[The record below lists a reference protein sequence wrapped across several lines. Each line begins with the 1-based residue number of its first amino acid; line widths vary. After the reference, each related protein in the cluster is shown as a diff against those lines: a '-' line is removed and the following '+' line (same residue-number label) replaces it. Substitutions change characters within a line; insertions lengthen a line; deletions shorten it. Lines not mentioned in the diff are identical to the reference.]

1 MSGMEKIKKYKWYLF
16 PLIALIIINI
26 AVAALKYN
34 SYKDETIV
42 LAQVITENKSEEITF
57 KEAEN
62 ILEKYG
68 YAYNGKT
75 ITYKN
80 YIELIEEM
88 IILSLVLY
96 VIIIISLRQYK
107 KQLNKNYLELISLIE
122 SELDLLKEGIYSP
135 SKSELKEYIK
145 YDYNHIISRLDTLL
159 ESLYNTILLERE
171 KTKDDK
177 LDTKVVVTDI
187 SHQLKTPLAAI
198 KSTFEIMQNANL
210 NSEEREEIENL
221 MGFQINSLEK
231 LILSLIN
238 ISRLEGGMIE
248 INLSEGNLFDSILD
262 SVNGVWSKADEKN
275 ISIEFDNPEDE
286 QLPKLMR
293 DKKWLTEAFINILD
307 NAVKY
312 SKENTEI
319 HINVLSLNT
328 MIRIEFKDQGIGIP
342 DNEKHKIFKRFY
354 RGNKE
359 DVCRETG
366 SGVGLYLARYII
378 SKHRGTIMVK
388 DNFIDGKKLGSI
400 FVVQLPILKESL
412 TSL

>member
-1 MSGMEKIKKYKWYLF
+1 MSGIAKIKKYKWYIF

-26 AVAALKYN
+26 AVITSKYN
-34 SYKDETIV
+34 SYKEETVI
-42 LAQVITENKSEEITF
+42 LAQVIIENKAEKITF
-57 KEAEN
+57 EEAED

-80 YIELIEEM
+80 YIELVRKM
-88 IILSLVLY
+88 ILLSLVLY
-96 VIIIISLRQYK
+96 IIIIISLKQYK
-107 KQLNKNYLELISLIE
+107 KQLGKNYLELITLIE
-122 SELDLLKEGIYSP
+122 RELDLLKEGIYCP
-135 SKSELKEYIK
+135 SESTLKNYTSD
-145 YDYNHIISRLDTLL
+145 YDNIIFRLDTLL
-159 ESLYNTILLERE
+159 DSLYNTILLERE
-171 KTKDDK
+171 EAKGDK
-177 LDTKVVVTDI
+177 LETKSVVTDI

-198 KSTFEIMQNANL
+198 KSTFEILQNANL
-210 NSEEREEIENL
+210 SKEEREEIENL
-221 MGFQINSLEK
+221 MGFQITSLEK
-231 LILSLIN
+231 LIISLVN

-248 INLSEGNLFDSILD
+248 INLSEGNIFDSILD
-262 SVNGVWSKADEKN
+262 AVNGVWSKADEKN
-275 ISIEFDNPEDE
+275 ISIEFDNPEDK

-412 TSL
+412 TNL

>member
-1 MSGMEKIKKYKWYLF
+1 MSGIAKIKKYKWYIF

-26 AVAALKYN
+26 AVITSKYN
-34 SYKDETIV
+34 SYKDETII
-42 LAQVITENKSEEITF
+42 LAQVIAENKAEDITF
-57 KEAEN
+57 EEAED

-68 YAYNGKT
+68 YIYEGKS

-80 YIELIEEM
+80 YIELVRKM
-88 IILSLVLY
+88 FLLSLILY
-96 VIIIISLRQYK
+96 IIIIISLKQYK
-107 KQLNKNYLELISLIE
+107 KQLCKNYLELITLIE
-122 SELDLLKEGIYSP
+122 HELDLLKEGIYCP
-135 SKSELKEYIK
+135 SESTLKNYTSD
-145 YDYNHIISRLDTLL
+145 YDNIIFRLDTLVD
-159 ESLYNTILLERE
+159 SLYNTILLERE
-171 KTKDDK
+171 KAKGDK
-177 LDTKVVVTDI
+177 LETKSVVTDI

-198 KSTFEIMQNANL
+198 KSTFEILQNGNL
-210 NSEEREEIENL
+210 SKEEREEIENL

-248 INLSEGNLFDSILD
+248 INLSEGNIFDSILD
-262 SVNGVWSKADEKN
+262 AVNGIWSKADEKN
-275 ISIEFDNPEDE
+275 IAIEFDNPEDE

-342 DNEKHKIFKRFY
+342 DNEKHKIFQRFY

-359 DVCRETG
+359 EVYRETG

-378 SKHRGTIMVK
+378 SKHMGTIMVK

-412 TSL
+412 TNL

>member
-1 MSGMEKIKKYKWYLF
+1 MSGIAKIKKYKWYIF

-26 AVAALKYN
+26 AVITSKYN
-34 SYKDETIV
+34 SYKEETVI
-42 LAQVITENKSEEITF
+42 LAQVIIENKAEKITF
-57 KEAEN
+57 EEAED

-80 YIELIEEM
+80 YIELVRKM
-88 IILSLVLY
+88 ILLSLVLY
-96 VIIIISLRQYK
+96 IIIIISLKQYK
-107 KQLNKNYLELISLIE
+107 KQLGKNYLELITLIE
-122 SELDLLKEGIYSP
+122 RELDLLKEGIYCP
-135 SKSELKEYIK
+135 SESTLKNYTSD
-145 YDYNHIISRLDTLL
+145 YDNIIFRLDTLL
-159 ESLYNTILLERE
+159 DSLYNTILLERE
-171 KTKDDK
+171 EAKGDK
-177 LDTKVVVTDI
+177 LETKSVVTDI

-198 KSTFEIMQNANL
+198 KSTFEILQNANL
-210 NSEEREEIENL
+210 SKEEREEIENL
-221 MGFQINSLEK
+221 MGFQITSLEK
-231 LILSLIN
+231 LIISLVN

-248 INLSEGNLFDSILD
+248 INLSEGNIFDSILD
-262 SVNGVWSKADEKN
+262 AVNGVWSKADEKN
-275 ISIEFDNPEDE
+275 ISIEFDNPEDK

-378 SKHRGTIMVK
+378 SKHRGTIMVR

-412 TSL
+412 TNL

>member
-1 MSGMEKIKKYKWYLF
+1 MSGMEKIKKYKWYIF

-26 AVAALKYN
+26 AVITSKYN
-34 SYKDETIV
+34 SYKEETVI
-42 LAQVITENKSEEITF
+42 LAQVIIENKAENITF
-57 KEAEN
+57 EEAED

-68 YAYNGKT
+68 YIYEGKS
-75 ITYKN
+75 IIYKN
-80 YIELIEEM
+80 YIELVRKM
-88 IILSLVLY
+88 ILLSLVLY
-96 VIIIISLRQYK
+96 IIIIISLKQYK
-107 KQLNKNYLELISLIE
+107 KQLGKNYLELITLIE
-122 SELDLLKEGIYSP
+122 HELDLLKEGIYCP
-135 SKSELKEYIK
+135 SESTLKNYTSD
-145 YDYNHIISRLDTLL
+145 YDNIIFRLDTLL
-159 ESLYNTILLERE
+159 DSLYNTILLERE
-171 KTKDDK
+171 EAKGDK
-177 LDTKVVVTDI
+177 LETKSVVTDI

-198 KSTFEIMQNANL
+198 KSTFEILQNGNL
-210 NSEEREEIENL
+210 SKEEREEIENL

-262 SVNGVWSKADEKN
+262 AVNGVWSKADEKN

-412 TSL
+412 TNL

>member
-1 MSGMEKIKKYKWYLF
+1 MSGIAKIKKYKWYIF

-26 AVAALKYN
+26 AVITSKYN
-34 SYKDETIV
+34 SYKDETII
-42 LAQVITENKSEEITF
+42 LAQVIAENKAEDITF
-57 KEAEN
+57 EEAED

-68 YAYNGKT
+68 YIYEGKS

-80 YIELIEEM
+80 YIELVRKM
-88 IILSLVLY
+88 FLLSLILY
-96 VIIIISLRQYK
+96 IIIIISLKQYK
-107 KQLNKNYLELISLIE
+107 KQLCKNYLELITLIE
-122 SELDLLKEGIYSP
+122 HELDLLKEGIYCP
-135 SKSELKEYIK
+135 SESTLKNYTSD
-145 YDYNHIISRLDTLL
+145 YDNIIFRLDTLVD
-159 ESLYNTILLERE
+159 SLYNTILLERE
-171 KTKDDK
+171 KAKGDK
-177 LDTKVVVTDI
+177 LETKSVVTDI

-198 KSTFEIMQNANL
+198 KSTFEIMQSASL
-210 NSEEREEIENL
+210 TSEEREEIENL

-262 SVNGVWSKADEKN
+262 AVNGVWPKADEKN

-359 DVCRETG
+359 EVCLESG

-400 FVVQLPILKESL
+400 FVVQLPILKKSL
-412 TSL
+412 TNL

>member
-1 MSGMEKIKKYKWYLF
+1 M
-16 PLIALIIINI
+16 
-26 AVAALKYN
+26 
-34 SYKDETIV
+34 
-42 LAQVITENKSEEITF
+42 
-57 KEAEN
+57 
-62 ILEKYG
+62 
-68 YAYNGKT
+68 
-75 ITYKN
+75 
-80 YIELIEEM
+80 ELIT
-88 IILSLVLY
+88 
-96 VIIIISLRQYK
+96 
-107 KQLNKNYLELISLIE
+107 LIE
-122 SELDLLKEGIYSP
+122 HELDLLKEGLYCP
-135 SKSELKEYIK
+135 SKSNLKNYTSD
-145 YDYNHIISRLDTLL
+145 YDNIVFRLDTLL
-159 ESLYNTILLERE
+159 DSLYNTILIERE
-171 KTKDDK
+171 KAKDDK
-177 LDTKVVVTDI
+177 LETKSVVTDI

-262 SVNGVWSKADEKN
+262 AVNGVWSKADEKN

-342 DNEKHKIFKRFY
+342 DNEKHKIFQRFY

-359 DVCRETG
+359 EVYRETG

-412 TSL
+412 TNL

>member
-26 AVAALKYN
+26 AVITSKYN
-34 SYKDETIV
+34 SYKEETVI
-42 LAQVITENKSEEITF
+42 LAQVIIENKAEKITF
-57 KEAEN
+57 EEAED

-68 YAYNGKT
+68 YIYEGKS
-75 ITYKN
+75 IIYKN
-80 YIELIEEM
+80 YIELVRKM
-88 IILSLVLY
+88 ILLSLVLY
-96 VIIIISLRQYK
+96 IIIIISLKQYK
-107 KQLNKNYLELISLIE
+107 KQLGKNYLELITLIE
-122 SELDLLKEGIYSP
+122 RELDLLKEGIYCP
-135 SKSELKEYIK
+135 SESTLKNYTSD
-145 YDYNHIISRLDTLL
+145 YDNIIFRLDTLL
-159 ESLYNTILLERE
+159 DSLYNTILLERE
-171 KTKDDK
+171 EAKGDK
-177 LDTKVVVTDI
+177 LETKSVVTDI

-198 KSTFEIMQNANL
+198 KSTFEILQNANL
-210 NSEEREEIENL
+210 SKEEREEIENL
-221 MGFQINSLEK
+221 MGFQITSLEK
-231 LILSLIN
+231 LIISLVN

-248 INLSEGNLFDSILD
+248 INLSEGNIFDSILD
-262 SVNGVWSKADEKN
+262 AVNGVWSKADEKN
-275 ISIEFDNPEDE
+275 ISIEFDNPEDK

-359 DVCRETG
+359 EVCLESG

-388 DNFIDGKKLGSI
+388 DNFIGGKKLGSI

-412 TSL
+412 TNL

>member
-1 MSGMEKIKKYKWYLF
+1 MSGIAKIKKYKWYIF
-16 PLIALIIINI
+16 PLIVLIIINI
-26 AVAALKYN
+26 AVIILKYN
-34 SYKDETIV
+34 SYKDETVI
-42 LAQVITENKSEEITF
+42 LAQVIIENKSEEMTF
-57 KEAEN
+57 EEAEN

-68 YAYNGKT
+68 YIYDGKS

-80 YIELIEEM
+80 YIELVREILL
-88 IILSLVLY
+88 LSLILY
-96 VIIIISLRQYK
+96 IIIIISLKQYK
-107 KQLNKNYLELISLIE
+107 KQLNKNYLELMTLLE
-122 SELDLLKEGIYSP
+122 HELDLLKEGVYCS
-135 SKSELKEYIK
+135 SKSTLKDYTK
-145 YDYNHIISRLDTLL
+145 CDYDNIISRLDTLL
-159 ESLYNTILLERE
+159 DSLYNTILLERE
-171 KTKDDK
+171 KAKGDK
-177 LDTKVVVTDI
+177 LETKSVVTDI

-198 KSTFEIMQNANL
+198 KSTFEILQNENL
-210 NSEEREEIENL
+210 SKEEREEIESL
-221 MGFQINSLEK
+221 MGFQIASLEK

-248 INLSEGNLFDSILD
+248 INLSEGNLFDSILNA
-262 SVNGVWSKADEKN
+262 VNAIWSKADEKN
-275 ISIEFDNPEDE
+275 IVIEFDNPEGE
-286 QLPKLMR
+286 QIPNLMQ

-342 DNEKHKIFKRFY
+342 DNEKHRIFQRFY

-359 DVCRETG
+359 DVYRESG

-412 TSL
+412 TNL

>member
-1 MSGMEKIKKYKWYLF
+1 MSGIAKIKKYKWYIF

-26 AVAALKYN
+26 AVITSKYN
-34 SYKDETIV
+34 SYKEETVI
-42 LAQVITENKSEEITF
+42 LAQVIIENKAEKITF
-57 KEAEN
+57 EEAED

-68 YAYNGKT
+68 YIYEGKS
-75 ITYKN
+75 IIYKN
-80 YIELIEEM
+80 YIELVRKM
-88 IILSLVLY
+88 ILLSLVLY
-96 VIIIISLRQYK
+96 IIIIISLKQYK
-107 KQLNKNYLELISLIE
+107 KQLGKNYLELITLIE
-122 SELDLLKEGIYSP
+122 RELDLLKEGIYCP
-135 SKSELKEYIK
+135 SESTLKNYTSD
-145 YDYNHIISRLDTLL
+145 YDNIIFRLDTLL
-159 ESLYNTILLERE
+159 DSLYNTILLERE
-171 KTKDDK
+171 EAKGDK
-177 LDTKVVVTDI
+177 LETKSVVTDI

-198 KSTFEIMQNANL
+198 KSTFEILQNANL
-210 NSEEREEIENL
+210 SKEEREEIENL
-221 MGFQINSLEK
+221 MGFQITSLEK
-231 LILSLIN
+231 LIISLVN

-248 INLSEGNLFDSILD
+248 INLSEGNIFDSILD
-262 SVNGVWSKADEKN
+262 AVNGVWSKADEKN
-275 ISIEFDNPEDE
+275 ISIEFDNPEDK

-359 DVCRETG
+359 EVCLESG

-388 DNFIDGKKLGSI
+388 DNFIGEKKLGSI

-412 TSL
+412 TNL

>member
-26 AVAALKYN
+26 AVVALKYN

-42 LAQVITENKSEEITF
+42 LAQVITENKAEEITF

-68 YAYNGKT
+68 YTYNGKT

-80 YIELIEEM
+80 YIELIREM

-96 VIIIISLRQYK
+96 MIIIISLRQYK

-159 ESLYNTILLERE
+159 DSLYNTILLERE
-171 KTKDDK
+171 KAKDDK

-210 NSEEREEIENL
+210 TNQRKEKKSKIL
-221 MGFQINSLEK
+221 WDFK
-231 LILSLIN
+231 LIHWK
-238 ISRLEGGMIE
+238 
-248 INLSEGNLFDSILD
+248 NL
-262 SVNGVWSKADEKN
+262 
-275 ISIEFDNPEDE
+275 
-286 QLPKLMR
+286 
-293 DKKWLTEAFINILD
+293 
-307 NAVKY
+307 Y
-312 SKENTEI
+312 
-319 HINVLSLNT
+319 
-328 MIRIEFKDQGIGIP
+328 
-342 DNEKHKIFKRFY
+342 
-354 RGNKE
+354 
-359 DVCRETG
+359 
-366 SGVGLYLARYII
+366 YL
-378 SKHRGTIMVK
+378 
-388 DNFIDGKKLGSI
+388 
-400 FVVQLPILKESL
+400 
-412 TSL
+412 

>member
-1 MSGMEKIKKYKWYLF
+1 M
-16 PLIALIIINI
+16 
-26 AVAALKYN
+26 
-34 SYKDETIV
+34 
-42 LAQVITENKSEEITF
+42 
-57 KEAEN
+57 
-62 ILEKYG
+62 
-68 YAYNGKT
+68 
-75 ITYKN
+75 
-80 YIELIEEM
+80 
-88 IILSLVLY
+88 
-96 VIIIISLRQYK
+96 
-107 KQLNKNYLELISLIE
+107 
-122 SELDLLKEGIYSP
+122 
-135 SKSELKEYIK
+135 
-145 YDYNHIISRLDTLL
+145 L

-171 KTKDDK
+171 KAKYDK

-262 SVNGVWSKADEKN
+262 AVNGVWSKADEKN

-412 TSL
+412 TNL